1 MSLVLDRLCAE
12 PSPICRLLAQ
22 ASLPLVRFSRWAM
35 QSPSSRPS
43 TTSLSNSWS
52 ECRTTYGH
60 PPNVP
65 CVPRACRSKS
75 LGRHKEWVNFV
86 SAQLENRS
94 TAVTLLVRERPSP
107 PEFSHLRNVVRRKS
121 TAFIDLRPMGRGLD
135 SSG

>member
-1 MSLVLDRLCAE
+1 MLLVQDRQCGE
-12 PSPICRLLAQ
+12 RSPVCKFLAQ

-35 QSPSSRPS
+35 QSSSSRPS

-75 LGRHKEWVNFV
+75 SVRRKKWVKLV
-86 SAQLENRS
+86 SAQLKNDS
-94 TAVTLLVRERPSP
+94 TAGTLLVRERPSLP
-107 PEFSHLRNVVRRKS
+107 RIQPFEECGSREIHCVY
-121 TAFIDLRPMGRGLD
+121 
-135 SSG
+135 

>member
-1 MSLVLDRLCAE
+1 MPLVLDRQCE
-12 PSPICRLLAQ
+12 ERFPICKPLAL

-35 QSPSSRPS
+35 QSPSSRPN
-43 TTSLSNSWS
+43 TTSRWNFWS

-86 SAQLENRS
+86 SAQLKNRS
-94 TAVTLLVRERPSP
+94 TAVTLLVMERPSLP
-107 PEFSHLRNVVRRKS
+107 RIQPFEECGSPEIHCVY
-121 TAFIDLRPMGRGLD
+121 
-135 SSG
+135 